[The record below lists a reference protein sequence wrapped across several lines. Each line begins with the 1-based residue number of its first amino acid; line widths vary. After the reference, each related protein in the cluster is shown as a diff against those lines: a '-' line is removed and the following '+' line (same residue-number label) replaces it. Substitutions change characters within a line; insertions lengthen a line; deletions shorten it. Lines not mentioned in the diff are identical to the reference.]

1 MKRIIAPSFL
11 ASNFLQLAQE
21 VSMVNESVAEWL
33 HLDIMDGRFVP
44 NISFGLPVVEQ
55 ISQVTDKFCDVHL
68 MIVEPEKY
76 ISDFKKAGADQISVH
91 IEACPHLHRV
101 LEQIHD
107 LGMKAGIA
115 VNPHTPIDFLKD
127 IIQHADVVNLMSV
140 NPGFGGQKFIEH
152 TYVKIKEL
160 RQLIDNK
167 GLDTLIQIDGGV
179 TSDNAAKLFETGVNV
194 LVAGSSVFKATD
206 PKGAIKELLNA

>member
-11 ASNFLQLAQE
+11 ASNFLKLASE
-21 VSMVNESVAEWL
+21 VDMVNESVAEWL

-55 ISQVTDKFCDVHL
+55 IAAVTDKFCDVHL

-76 ISDFKKAGADQISVH
+76 INDFKNAGADQITVH

-152 TYVKIKEL
+152 TYLKIGEL
-160 RQLIDNK
+160 RRLINERS
-167 GLDTLIQIDGGV
+167 LDTLIQIDGGV
-179 TSDNAAKLFETGVNV
+179 TADNAAKLFDTGVNV
-194 LVAGSSVFKATD
+194 LVAGSSVFKAAD
-206 PKGAIKELLNA
+206 PKGAIAELLNA

>member
-11 ASNFLQLAQE
+11 ASDFLQLGSE
-21 VSMVNESVAEWL
+21 VAMVNESAAEWL

-44 NISFGLPVVEQ
+44 NISFGLPVVEH
-55 ISQVTDKFCDVHL
+55 IANATDKFCDVHL

-76 ISDFKKAGADQISVH
+76 IADFKKAGADQLCVH

-107 LGMKAGIA
+107 LGLQSGIA

-140 NPGFGGQKFIEH
+140 NPGFGGQQFIEH
-152 TYVKIKEL
+152 TYVKINEL
-160 RQLIDNK
+160 RRLIDEK
-167 GLDTLIQIDGGV
+167 GLKTLIQIDGGV
-179 TSDNAAKLFETGVNV
+179 TQQNARALFDSGVNV
-194 LVAGSSVFKATD
+194 LVAGSSVFKAPD
-206 PKGAIKELLNA
+206 PIKAIADLLDS

>member
-11 ASNFLQLAQE
+11 ASDFLQLGAE
-21 VSMVNESVAEWL
+21 VAMVNESAAQWL

-44 NISFGLPVVEQ
+44 NISFGLPVVSR
-55 ISQVTDKFCDVHL
+55 IAGATDKFCDVHL

-76 ISDFKKAGADQISVH
+76 LADFKQAGADQISVH

-107 LGMKAGIA
+107 LGMKAGVA
-115 VNPHTPIDFLKD
+115 VNPHTPITLLQD

-160 RQLIDNK
+160 RRLIDDKN
-167 GLDTLIQIDGGV
+167 LDTLIQIDGGA
-179 TSDNAAKLFETGVNV
+179 TKENARALFDSGVNV
-194 LVAGSSVFKATD
+194 LVAGSSVFNAPD
-206 PKGAIKELLNA
+206 PKIAISELLEA

>member
-11 ASNFLQLAQE
+11 ASNFLQLASE
-21 VSMVNESVAEWL
+21 VAMVNESAAEWL

-44 NISFGLPVVEQ
+44 NISFGLPVVAH
-55 ISQVTDKFCDVHL
+55 IASATDKFCDVHL

-76 ISDFKKAGADQISVH
+76 IADFKKAGADQLCVH

-107 LGMKAGIA
+107 QGMQAGVA

-160 RQLIDNK
+160 RKLIDDK
-167 GLDTLIQIDGGV
+167 GLDTLHVI
-179 TSDNAAKLFETGVNV
+179 F
-194 LVAGSSVFKATD
+194 F
-206 PKGAIKELLNA
+206 

>member
-11 ASNFLQLAQE
+11 ASNFLQLASE
-21 VSMVNESVAEWL
+21 VAMVNESAAEWL

-44 NISFGLPVVEQ
+44 NISFGLPVVEH
-55 ISQVTDKFCDVHL
+55 IASATKKFCDVHL

-76 ISDFKKAGADQISVH
+76 ITDFKKAGADQLCVH

-107 LGMKAGIA
+107 QDMKAGIA

-140 NPGFGGQKFIEH
+140 NPGFGGQAFIEH
-152 TYVKIKEL
+152 TYTKIKEL
-160 RQLIDNK
+160 RKMIDDK

-179 TSDNAAKLFETGVNV
+179 TQQNARTLFDTGANV
-194 LVAGSSVFKATD
+194 LVAGSSVFKADD
-206 PKGAIKELLNA
+206 PKRAIADLLDA

>member
-11 ASNFLQLAQE
+11 ASNFLQLASE
-21 VSMVNESVAEWL
+21 VAMVNDSAAEWL

-44 NISFGLPVVEQ
+44 NISFGLPVVEH
-55 ISQVTDKFCDVHL
+55 IAGATDKFCDVHL

-76 ISDFKKAGADQISVH
+76 IADFKKAGADQLSVH

-107 LGMKAGIA
+107 MDMKAGIA

-160 RQLIDNK
+160 SQLILEK
-167 GLDTLIQIDGGV
+167 GLKTLIQIDGGV
-179 TSDNAAKLFETGVNV
+179 TQENARALFDSGVNV
-194 LVAGSSVFKATD
+194 LVAGSSVFKAPD
-206 PKGAIKELLNA
+206 PQKAIADLLDA

>member
-1 MKRIIAPSFL
+1 
-11 ASNFLQLAQE
+11 
-21 VSMVNESVAEWL
+21 MVNESQAEWL

-55 ISQVTDKFCDVHL
+55 ICSATDKFCDVHL

-76 ISDFKKAGADQISVH
+76 IQAFKEAGADQISVH

-101 LEQIHD
+101 LEQIHG
-107 LGMKAGIA
+107 LGIKAGIA
-115 VNPHTPIDFLKD
+115 VNPHTPISLLQD

-140 NPGFGGQKFIEH
+140 NPGFGGQRFIEH
-152 TYVKIKEL
+152 TYVKIREL
-160 RQLIDNK
+160 RQMIDDK

-179 TSDNAAKLFETGVNV
+179 TRDNAGALFEAGVNV
-194 LVAGSSVFKATD
+194 LVAGSSVFKAED
-206 PKGAIKELLNA
+206 PASEVAALLKA

>member
-11 ASNFLQLAQE
+11 ASDFLKLAEE
-21 VSMVNESVAEWL
+21 VAMVNGSRAEWL

-55 ISQVTDKFCDVHL
+55 IAGATGKFCDVHL

-76 ISDFKKAGADQISVH
+76 ITDFKNAGADQISVH

-115 VNPHTPIDFLKD
+115 VNPHTPIGFLQD

-152 TYVKIKEL
+152 TYIKIREL
-160 RQLIDNK
+160 RRLIDDK

-179 TSDNAAKLFETGVNV
+179 TLDNARTLFDPGANV
-194 LVAGSSVFKATD
+194 LVAGSSVFKAPD
-206 PKGAIKELLNA
+206 PEKAIAALLDA